1 MTIVTRDRVRAKLKT
16 GDTTVRVLLAH
27 PMHTGRAKDPSGK
40 LIPAEFIQD
49 IRIWRNDRE
58 VMTVKCGTATAA
70 NPYFSFQL
78 AGGQQGDKIAI
89 RWVDNVGA
97 KGVVETIVK

>member
-16 GDTTVRVLLAH
+16 TDTTVRVLLAH
-27 PMHTGRAKDPSGK
+27 PMHTGRAKDASGK
-40 LIPAEFIQD
+40 LIAAEFIQD
-49 IRIWRNDRE
+49 IRIWRNGRE
-58 VMTVKCGTATAA
+58 VMIVKCGTATAA

-97 KGVVETIVK
+97 KGVVETVVK